1 MRVCSGQ
8 IQLLRKLSMFEIGG
22 KQIAASLAEIVA
34 PKRSA
39 LLIWDMEYAIGPN
52 AFNYKDILAN
62 LKSLSARAREAG
74 IPVLYSVQTG
84 FDLIKEEAP
93 VWVRV
98 RMKRAKAS
106 DPNQLLK
113 EKDDPHDREIVEE
126 LKPQPKDI
134 IFQKRRP
141 DGFVGTDL
149 DLILRSNGVRTILI
163 GGVATEGGIEGTA
176 RTARNLG
183 YDIVVLKDCVG
194 SRNREL
200 HELALKLMEQTH
212 FDIATA
218 GEVAEIWRRK

>member
-1 MRVCSGQ
+1 
-8 IQLLRKLSMFEIGG
+8 MFEIGG
-22 KQIAASLAEIVA
+22 KQIAANLAEVVA
-34 PKRSA
+34 PKHSA

-74 IPVLYSVQTG
+74 VPVLYSVQTG

-134 IFQKRRP
+134 VFQKRRP
-141 DGFVGTDL
+141 DAFVGTDL

-163 GGVATEGGIEGTA
+163 GGVATEGGVEGTA

-218 GEVAEIWRRK
+218 GEIAEIWRRK

>member
-1 MRVCSGQ
+1 V
-8 IQLLRKLSMFEIGG
+8 FEIGG
-22 KQIAASLAEIVA
+22 KQIAANLSEIVA
-34 PKRSA
+34 PKHSA

-62 LKSLSARAREAG
+62 LKSLSALARDSG
-74 IPVLYSVQTG
+74 VPVLYSVQTG
-84 FDLIKEEAP
+84 FDLLKEEAP

-106 DPNQLLK
+106 DPSQLLNEK
-113 EKDDPHDREIVEE
+113 ENPHDREIVEE

-134 IFQKRRP
+134 VFQKRRP
-141 DGFVGTDL
+141 DAFVGTDL
-149 DLILRSNGVRTILI
+149 DLILRSKGVRTILI
-163 GGVATEGGIEGTA
+163 GGVATEGGVEGTA

-218 GEVAEIWRRK
+218 SEIAEVWRRKS

>member
-1 MRVCSGQ
+1 
-8 IQLLRKLSMFEIGG
+8 MFEIGG
-22 KQIAASLAEIVA
+22 KQIAANLAEIVA
-34 PKRSA
+34 PKHSA

-62 LKSLSARAREAG
+62 LKSLSAVAREVG
-74 IPVLYSVQTG
+74 VPVFYSVQTG
-84 FDLIKEEAP
+84 FDLLKEEAP

-106 DPNQLLK
+106 DPSQLLK
-113 EKDDPHDREIVEE
+113 EKENPHDREIVEE

-134 IFQKRRP
+134 VFQKRRP
-141 DGFVGTDL
+141 DAFVGTDL
-149 DLILRSNGVRTILI
+149 DLILRSKGVRTILI
-163 GGVATEGGIEGTA
+163 GGVATEGGVEGTA
-176 RTARNLG
+176 RSGRNLG

-212 FDIATA
+212 FDISTA
-218 GEVAEIWRRK
+218 GEIAEIWRRKS